1 MTKERERKDKLIP
14 LYSTQDK
21 RWGKEKKSLKN
32 HKLMTYQMFTYD
44 VIFLNRTS
52 ILMNNYRMVVKLTNG
67 FIVESV
73 WPIDRIS

>member
-32 HKLMTYQMFTYD
+32 HKLMTYQMFTY
-44 VIFLNRTS
+44 
-52 ILMNNYRMVVKLTNG
+52 
-67 FIVESV
+67 
-73 WPIDRIS
+73 